1 MECFELTIP
10 EDTQLRGRTVT
21 GEPVPV
27 YPGKY
32 LVHLLQPKA
41 AAPAPAILRFV
52 GADALGRDVHVA
64 LEDSG
69 GQQKGP
75 AGPGST
81 WGRWRDQ
88 LAAIIRPGPRCEAPD
103 AE

>member
-1 MECFELTIP
+1 MECFELTVP
-10 EDTQLRGRTVT
+10 EDAQLRGRTVT
-21 GEPVPV
+21 GQPVPV

-41 AAPAPAILRFV
+41 APQVPAILRFV
-52 GADALGRDVHVA
+52 GADAQGRDVHVP
-64 LEDSG
+64 LEGDA
-69 GQQKGP
+69 QQKGP

-81 WGRWRDQ
+81 WRQRRDQ
-88 LAAIIRPGPRCEAPD
+88 LAAIMRPGPRCEAPE

>member
-41 AAPAPAILRFV
+41 AVPAPALLRFV

-64 LEDSG
+64 LDEG
-69 GQQKGP
+69 CGQQKGP

-81 WGRWRDQ
+81 WGERRDQ
-88 LAAIIRPGPRCEAPD
+88 LAASIRPGPRCAAPD